1 MLLSEKV
8 LKNIELSVIIQKKH
22 TEVKQMSKTEIYD
35 GEISVEGL
43 RKFFQEKNDFTSMPT
58 WDVGKLDEDQAE
70 FREWIFG
77 YLNKSWDE
85 AAKKKGMKYRSW
97 NYTKD
102 APTELLRNRIGDIIA
117 ENVLKI
123 AMDEDKLR
131 EVTETFIVPAWLSGK
146 NGDEI
151 LGNVMS
157 LLLDTMNYS
166 EIANV
171 QKEFSCDEDFSNTK
185 RTNYAK
191 EDHNKRFNHTEA
203 EQLKKV
209 RLEELPEDLASEED
223 QIGQLISKIM
233 VETVLNS
240 FDERDRKIVEMKL
253 YGYTQAEIATELG
266 LSQSYVSK
274 LEKKI
279 REKLKT
285 DFSE

>member
-1 MLLSEKV
+1 MP
-8 LKNIELSVIIQKKH
+8 KK
-22 TEVKQMSKTEIYD
+22 EIYD

-85 AAKKKGMKYRSW
+85 TAKKKGMKYRSW
-97 NYTKD
+97 NYTKN

-146 NGDEI
+146 DGDEI

-279 REKLKT
+279 GEKLKT

>member
-1 MLLSEKV
+1 
-8 LKNIELSVIIQKKH
+8 
-22 TEVKQMSKTEIYD
+22 
-35 GEISVEGL
+35 
-43 RKFFQEKNDFTSMPT
+43 
-58 WDVGKLDEDQAE
+58 
-70 FREWIFG
+70 
-77 YLNKSWDE
+77 
-85 AAKKKGMKYRSW
+85 
-97 NYTKD
+97 
-102 APTELLRNRIGDIIA
+102 
-117 ENVLKI
+117 
-123 AMDEDKLR
+123 
-131 EVTETFIVPAWLSGK
+131 
-146 NGDEI
+146 
-151 LGNVMS
+151 MS

-253 YGYTQAEIATELG
+253 YGYTQAEIAKELG

-279 REKLKT
+279 GEKLKT